1 MTAIVFNL
9 QSHAATE
16 YDWDLTSLTSR
27 HATSAQGLLSVGGD
41 TDAGRP
47 IAALATTPVG
57 QHKSSLK
64 KSVQMLYVSTP
75 LAAVQGLE
83 ALVELPTGQRY
94 AYPLQSQ
101 ATGVARAQPGRG
113 IRENYLGF
121 GVRNVAGA
129 DFEIERIEVQTHASA
144 TRRV

>member
-1 MTAIVFNL
+1 MSTLTFNL

-16 YDWDLTSLTSR
+16 YDWGLTSLTSR
-27 HATSAQGLLSVGGD
+27 HATSAQGLLSLGGD

-47 IAALATTPVG
+47 IAALATTPVS
-57 QHKSSLK
+57 QHKSSLVK
-64 KSVQMLYVSTP
+64 GVAMLYVSTP
-75 LAAVQGLE
+75 SAQVQGLE
-83 ALVELPTGQRY
+83 VLVELPTGQRY

-121 GVRNVAGA
+121 GVCNVAGA

>member
-1 MTAIVFNL
+1 MTALTFNL

-16 YDWDLTSLTSR
+16 YDWDLTSLSSH
-27 HATSAQGLLSVGGD
+27 HATSAEGLLSLGGD

-75 LAAVQGLE
+75 LAVAQGLE

-121 GVRNVAGA
+121 GVCNVAGA

>member
-1 MTAIVFNL
+1 MTALVFNL

-16 YDWDLTSLTSR
+16 YDWDFHSLTAG
-27 HATSAQGLLSVGGD
+27 HAAGSDGLVTLGGD
-41 TDAGRP
+41 DDAGRP
-47 IAALATTPVG
+47 IEAQAITPVG
-57 QHKSSLK
+57 QHKTSLK

-75 LAAVQGLE
+75 AAVVQGLD
-83 ALVELPTGQRY
+83 ALVVLSSGQTY
-94 AYPLQSQ
+94 AYALQEQ
-101 ATGVARAQPGRG
+101 AAGVARAKPGRG

-129 DFEIERIEVQTHASA
+129 DFEIERIEAVIDASS

>member
-1 MTAIVFNL
+1 MTVIAFNL

-16 YDWDLTSLTSR
+16 YDWDFDSLTAK
-27 HATSAQGLLSVGGD
+27 HATGTEGLVALGGG

-47 IAALATTPVG
+47 IEAQAMTPVG
-57 QHKSSLK
+57 QHKSSLIK
-64 KSVQMLYVSTP
+64 GLAMVYVSTP
-75 LAAVQGLE
+75 REQVQGLDV
-83 ALVELPTGQRY
+83 LVELPSGQCY
-94 AYPLQSQ
+94 AYPLQMQSH
-101 ATGVARAQPGRG
+101 GVARAKPGRG
-113 IRENYLGF
+113 IRESYLGF

>member
-1 MTAIVFNL
+1 MTVIAFNL

-16 YDWDLTSLTSR
+16 YDWDFDSLTAK
-27 HATSAQGLLSVGGD
+27 HATGTEGLVALGGG

-47 IAALATTPVG
+47 IEAQAMTPMG

-64 KSVQMLYVSTP
+64 KGVQMMYVSTP
-75 LAAVQGLE
+75 AAVVQGLD
-83 ALVELPTGQRY
+83 ALVELPSGQIY
-94 AYPLQSQ
+94 AYPLQEQ
-101 ATGVARAQPGRG
+101 GQGVARAKPGRG
-113 IRENYLGF
+113 IRESYLGF

-129 DFEIERIEVQTHASA
+129 DFEIERIEAVIDASS